1 MDGDENYKLE
11 LCNNKHYNY
20 RNKFQYYFK
29 RGNIISEVIEE
40 LSKILVK
47 DINIS
52 EKEFADVIYIFNE
65 RIFAVRYN

>member
-1 MDGDENYKLE
+1 M
-11 LCNNKHYNY
+11 
-20 RNKFQYYFK
+20 
-29 RGNIISEVIEE
+29 SEVIEE

-65 RIFAVRYN
+65 KTQ